1 MYTKSVSCRTEGEK
15 ILENQVRTD
24 IGVTHAKCSARWE
37 KVCLERLSGGIK
49 ESSLRIFCAFFV
61 AFRQKPCMFLCLS
74 LFLHGNNEQAVA
86 NQEEMLSD
94 NPVIYIKRCNLF
106 CGESLVDKAGYT
118 AKK

>member
-24 IGVTHAKCSARWE
+24 IGVTHAKCSARRE
-37 KVCLERLSGGIK
+37 KVCLERLSGGGKIV
-49 ESSLRIFCAFFV
+49 FFEKLLCFLV

-74 LFLHGNNEQAVA
+74 LLLHGNNEQAVA

-106 CGESLVDKAGYT
+106 CGESLVDKASYT